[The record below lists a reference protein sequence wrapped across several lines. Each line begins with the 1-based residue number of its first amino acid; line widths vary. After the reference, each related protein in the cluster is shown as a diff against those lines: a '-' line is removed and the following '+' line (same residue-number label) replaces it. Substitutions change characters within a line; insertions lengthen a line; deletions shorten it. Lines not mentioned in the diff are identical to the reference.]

1 MGLLLPQ
8 KQSFLIASE
17 KSVVTKVGH
26 YRYLSE
32 FTGCSASK
40 IKGIKKSINN
50 IRGQII
56 ETMGFDYLVNYPS
69 RSFMI
74 RWVGVL

>member
-1 MGLLLPQ
+1 MGLLLPE

-40 IKGIKKSINN
+40 IKGIKKSMNS

-56 ETMGFDYLVNYPS
+56 EMMGFD
-69 RSFMI
+69 FAI
-74 RWVGVL
+74 